1 MTCTPETISPSQ
13 AHSAVKHD
21 SEKRGLC
28 QLLCGVLLFLAT
40 SALASPAQTFT
51 SLASFN
57 GTDGAY
63 PYYVYLVQGTDGN
76 FYGTASSAGAN
87 NEGTFFKVTTA
98 GKLTP
103 LYNFCSL
110 TSCADGSE
118 PAAGLVLASNGAFY
132 GTTVYGG
139 ANGQGAVY
147 KITPAGKLSTLHSF
161 NGTDGAY
168 PYVGLIQAAN
178 GNLYGTTSGG
188 GTDNLGTIFEI
199 TPGGKLSSLHSF
211 SGADGQYPDGRLVQG
226 TNGNFYGMTY
236 EGGANSGGT
245 VFQITTGGKLTT
257 LYSFTG
263 GADGAG
269 PVGALIQASNG
280 KFYGTTSAGG
290 AHSGGTVFEMA
301 PGGTA
306 STLYSFCKLSSCA
319 DGETPWAG
327 LIQATDGNLYGTTSA
342 GGANGGGTIFRI
354 TTAGT
359 LTTLYS
365 FCSQSGCTDGDSPYE
380 GLLQATNGDLY
391 GTTYY
396 GGTDNDGTIYSSS
409 VGLGPFVQTVT
420 TSGKV
425 GAAVIIL
432 GNNLTGTTNVSF
444 NGTTATFTVAS
455 GTEIKTTVPA
465 GATTGTVEVTTPKG
479 TLKSN
484 VIFRVTPQ
492 ITNFT
497 PPSGKVGTP
506 VTINGVSLTQTKNV
520 TFGGVIATTFNVN
533 SDIQVTAN
541 VPTGAKTGHIAI
553 TTLGGTVVS
562 SGIFTV
568 TQ

>member
-1 MTCTPETISPSQ
+1 MTCTPETISPSP
-13 AHSAVKHD
+13 ARSAVKHD
-21 SEKRGLC
+21 SEKLGLC
-28 QLLCGVLLFLAT
+28 QLLCGALLFLAT

-76 FYGTASSAGAN
+76 FYGAASSAGAN

-98 GKLTP
+98 GNLTP
-103 LYNFCSL
+103 LYNFCSQA
-110 TSCADGSE
+110 SCADGSE
-118 PAAGLVLASNGAFY
+118 PTTGLVLASNGAFY

-139 ANGQGAVY
+139 VNGQGSVY
-147 KITPAGKLSTLHSF
+147 KITPAGKLSPLHSF

-188 GTDNLGTIFEI
+188 GTDGYGTIFEI

-211 SGADGQYPDGRLVQG
+211 SAADGEYPDGRLVQG
-226 TNGNFYGMTY
+226 TNGNFYGTTY
-236 EGGANSGGT
+236 MGGANGEGT
-245 VFQITTGGKLTT
+245 VFQITAGGKLTT
-257 LYSFTG
+257 LYSFGG

-269 PVGALIQASNG
+269 PADALIQASNG

-290 AHSGGTVFEMA
+290 ANSGGTVFEMT
-301 PGGTA
+301 PGKVRTI
-306 STLYSFCKLSSCA
+306 YNFCSLSSCA
-319 DGETPWAG
+319 DGGTPLAG

-365 FCSQSGCTDGDSPYE
+365 FCSQTGCTDGASPYE
-380 GLLQATNGDLY
+380 GLLQATNGTLY
-391 GTTYY
+391 GTTYN
-396 GGTDNDGTIYSSS
+396 GGADNDGTIYSLS

-432 GNNLTGTTNVSF
+432 GNNLTGTTSVSF
-444 NGTTATFTVAS
+444 GGTVATFTVAS
-455 GTEIKTTVPA
+455 DTEIKTTVPV
-465 GATTGTVEVTTPKG
+465 GATTGTVAVTTPKG

-484 VIFRVTPQ
+484 VPFRVTPH
-492 ITNFT
+492 ITSFT
-497 PPSGKVGTP
+497 PMNGPIGTP
-506 VTINGVSLTQTKNV
+506 VTINGVSLTQTNKV
-520 TFGGVIATTFNVN
+520 TFGGVKATTFSVN
-533 SDIQVTAN
+533 TDNQVTAN
-541 VPTGAKTGHIAI
+541 VPTGAKTGHITI
-553 TTLGGTVVS
+553 TTPGGTAVS